1 MVKNNN
7 STIGL
12 ATDGDADRL
21 GVIDENGNYVSSLN
35 TFSILCLHL
44 LDNLQLRAPI
54 VRSITMTS
62 MIDKIGDIYGVKV
75 FDTPVGFKHL
85 APVMIEQKAMIAG
98 EESGGYAFGNH
109 VPERDGV
116 FSGLILLEMIA
127 LSGLS
132 MSELTKMLFEKI
144 GSSYYDRI
152 DIKLEK
158 TQQKNEDVINRVE
171 NANPQFLANR
181 KVLNIDKRDGYR
193 FQLENDFWALIRFSG
208 TEPLLRIYAEGESL
222 QETQNLLLKLLIVV
236 SKSCY

>member
-1 MVKNNN
+1 
-7 STIGL
+7 
-12 ATDGDADRL
+12 
-21 GVIDENGNYVSSLN
+21 
-35 TFSILCLHL
+35 
-44 LDNLQLRAPI
+44 
-54 VRSITMTS
+54 
-62 MIDKIGDIYGVKV
+62 
-75 FDTPVGFKHL
+75 
-85 APVMIEQKAMIAG
+85 
-98 EESGGYAFGNH
+98 
-109 VPERDGV
+109 
-116 FSGLILLEMIA
+116 MIA

-222 QETQNLLLKLLIVV
+222 QETQNLLQEMRTIAKV
-236 SKSCY
+236 